1 MLQIQ
6 GACRRDEIPAAH
18 PPWAASTFDV
28 EKTWRTDPT
37 ASLSCALTSSNGF
50 KLIFCQNITAIRVR
64 LRNWLDAARG
74 YFTCVIRQSQG
85 VCTVLSQHTPIC
97 ARLRLQIARAGLSST
112 GRADPQ
118 KGARSPPGWLH
129 YHHHRKR
136 NARAEGVWAEHPP
149 SPSWQGRHHWRCLT
163 VVP

>member
-50 KLIFCQNITAIRVR
+50 KLILCQNIAAILVR

-74 YFTCVIRQSQG
+74 HFTCVIVSLKVSAQ
-85 VCTVLSQHTPIC
+85 C
-97 ARLRLQIARAGLSST
+97 ST
-112 GRADPQ
+112 DIPRYALAFDF
-118 KGARSPPGWLH
+118 R
-129 YHHHRKR
+129 
-136 NARAEGVWAEHPP
+136 
-149 SPSWQGRHHWRCLT
+149 
-163 VVP
+163 